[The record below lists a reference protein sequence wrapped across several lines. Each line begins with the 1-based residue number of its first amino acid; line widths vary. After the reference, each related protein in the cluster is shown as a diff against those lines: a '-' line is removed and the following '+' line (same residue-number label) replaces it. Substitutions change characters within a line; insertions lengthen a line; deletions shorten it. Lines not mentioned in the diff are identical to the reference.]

1 MRFDPA
7 GLFLIVFGIL
17 LSLENALACSVVRTT
32 TGIGIPMEVVANA
45 EVILRV
51 TAVGYALDPS
61 DSASIRT
68 SSSPGS
74 TVRFHVEETVK
85 GAYAQKEIV
94 LAGYLSDRD
103 DWNDRPVP
111 YDFIRP
117 GGRVGSCFANTYR
130 RGGQFLLA
138 LKRNVAPNI
147 FTGNTEMTVNW
158 YALGFVNEQLR
169 SESDPWLLWVRDQ
182 VSKK

>member
-1 MRFDPA
+1 
-7 GLFLIVFGIL
+7 
-17 LSLENALACSVVRTT
+17 
-32 TGIGIPMEVVANA
+32 MEVVANA

-51 TAVGYALDPS
+51 TALGYALDHPS
-61 DSASIRT
+61 DPRVRT
-68 SSSPGS
+68 PRVPDS
-74 TVRFHVEETVK
+74 TVRFHVEETIK

-111 YDFIRP
+111 YYFIRP
-117 GGRVGSCFANTYR
+117 GGRHGNCFANTYR
-130 RGGQFLLA
+130 QGGQFLLA
-138 LKRNVAPNI
+138 LKRNTAPNL

-158 YALGFVNEQLR
+158 YALGPVNEQLR
-169 SESDPWLLWVRDQ
+169 SESDPWLFWVRDQ